1 MTKSRWKSLIW
12 AQLKALGTTD
22 EAYASVVETLA
33 ELLEKRDQVGR
44 TYKDYGSCPVI
55 EYTNKA
61 GATNLTKNPL
71 LVMWDEL
78 NKSALAYWRELG
90 LTPGSY
96 RKMSGEGP
104 NRERTGGLADALK
117 SLETE

>member
-1 MTKSRWKSLIW
+1 MTKAKWQKLIW
-12 AQLKALGTTD
+12 EQLAKLGTTD
-22 EAYASVVETLA
+22 TAYASVVETLA
-33 ELLEKRDQVGR
+33 ELLEKRDQVGK
-44 TYKDYGSCPVI
+44 TYKKYGSCPVI

-104 NRERTGGLADALK
+104 SREKPGGLAAVLQSIEGD
-117 SLETE
+117 